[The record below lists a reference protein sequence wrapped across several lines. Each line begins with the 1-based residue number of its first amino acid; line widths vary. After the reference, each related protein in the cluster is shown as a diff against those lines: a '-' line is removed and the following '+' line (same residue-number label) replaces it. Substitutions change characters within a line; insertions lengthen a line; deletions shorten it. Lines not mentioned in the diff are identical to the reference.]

1 MMMTEWARTQAVA
14 HLEAIVELMQRLR
27 AAQDAGDQA
36 AEDEVRA
43 EIDELPL
50 EVLVRS
56 GWRRPGEDV
65 GTPEEYQLLLSTGG
79 PAVRIVG
86 DLGRYGEP
94 TTAVLEYADWGMPWT
109 AYPTDVEASRALLEF
124 AREFYYGG

>member
-1 MMMTEWARTQAVA
+1 MTEWAHQQAGVY
-14 HLEAIVELMQRLR
+14 LKIIVDLIQRLH
-27 AAQDAGDQA
+27 AAQDAGDKA
-36 AEDEVRA
+36 AEDAARKKIEY
-43 EIDELPL
+43 LPL

-56 GWRRPGEDV
+56 GWRRPGEDA
-65 GTPEEYQLLLSTGG
+65 GTPEEYQILLSTGG

-124 AREFYYGG
+124 ARQFYYGG

>member
-1 MMMTEWARTQAVA
+1 MTTERAHAQARA
-14 HLEAIVELMQRLR
+14 HLAHIVELLRRLHE
-27 AAQDAGDQA
+27 ALDAGDEA
-36 AEDEVRA
+36 AEDAARE

-56 GWRRPGEDV
+56 GWHRPGEDA
-65 GTPEEYQLLLSTGG
+65 GTPEEYQILLCTGG

-94 TTAVLEYADWGMPWT
+94 TTAVLQYQDWGTPWT
-109 AYPTDVEASRALLEF
+109 EYPAGDEEARALLEF